1 MSRLRC
7 LAAAGL
13 VLLSSA
19 ALTTATATAATAT
32 AGPLETG
39 VSRTPEA
46 SSLKPVPPRVQRTRQ
61 RNAAPPRRRR
71 PWKTVRIEPAA
82 PGATDQRPS
91 ATDQRPPA
99 SRQRPPATDHR
110 PTATDQRPPATGQRP
125 PAAPVAQ
132 QRPAAAPQSMA
143 DPRRPAPLLSPE
155 NMRVL
160 VLTATPGEQ
169 FSAAASR
176 SALLVCDPPR
186 GSHPQGAQA
195 CGQLSVVNGEFTA
208 LRPLPGVACTM
219 QYDPVTVT
227 ASGIWDGRTVRYQH
241 TFGNSCVMRSTT
253 GSVFA
258 F

>member
-1 MSRLRC
+1 MSRVRC

-32 AGPLETG
+32 AGPRETG

-46 SSLKPVPPRVQRTRQ
+46 ASLKPVPPRVQRTRQ

-71 PWKTVRIEPAA
+71 PWKTIRIEPAA
-82 PGATDQRPS
+82 PS
-91 ATDQRPPA
+91 AAD
-99 SRQRPPATDHR
+99 QRPPATD
-110 PTATDQRPPATGQRP
+110 QRP

-132 QRPAAAPQSMA
+132 QRPAVAPQSMA

-160 VLTATPGEQ
+160 VLTATPGER

-176 SALLVCDPPR
+176 SALLVCDPTR

-227 ASGIWDGRTVRYQH
+227 ASGIWDGRTIRYQH

>member
-32 AGPLETG
+32 AGPRETG
-39 VSRTPEA
+39 VSSTPEA
-46 SSLKPVPPRVQRTRQ
+46 ASLKPVPPRVQRTRQ

-71 PWKTVRIEPAA
+71 PWKTIRIEPAA
-82 PGATDQRPS
+82 PS

-110 PTATDQRPPATGQRP
+110 PTATDQRPPA
-125 PAAPVAQ
+125 APVAQ
-132 QRPAAAPQSMA
+132 QRPAVAPQSMA

-176 SALLVCDPPR
+176 SALLVCDPTR

>member
-1 MSRLRC
+1 MSRVRC

-32 AGPLETG
+32 AGPRETG

-46 SSLKPVPPRVQRTRQ
+46 ASLKPVPPRVQRTRQ

-71 PWKTVRIEPAA
+71 PWKTIRIEPAA
-82 PGATDQRPS
+82 PS
-91 ATDQRPPA
+91 AAD
-99 SRQRPPATDHR
+99 QRPPATD
-110 PTATDQRPPATGQRP
+110 QRP

-132 QRPAAAPQSMA
+132 QRPAVAPQSMA

-160 VLTATPGEQ
+160 VLTATPGER

-176 SALLVCDPPR
+176 SALLVCDPTR

>member
-19 ALTTATATAATAT
+19 ALTTATATAATAA
-32 AGPLETG
+32 AGPREAG
-39 VSRTPEA
+39 ISGAPGA

-61 RNAAPPRRRR
+61 RDAAPPRRRS

-82 PGATDQRPS
+82 PRATDQRPS
-91 ATDQRPPA
+91 AADQRPPA
-99 SRQRPPATDHR
+99 SRQRPPASR
-110 PTATDQRPPATGQRP
+110 QRP
-125 PAAPVAQ
+125 PAAPVTQ
-132 QRPAAAPQSMA
+132 QQPAVAPQPMA

-160 VLTATPGEQ
+160 VLSATPGEQ
-169 FSAAASR
+169 FSAAAAQ

-186 GSHPQGAQA
+186 GSHPHGAQA
-195 CGQLSVVNGEFTA
+195 CAQLGVVNGEFTA
-208 LRPLPGVACTM
+208 LKPLQGVACTM